1 MKGQSNMK
9 KMMGKILC
17 PAAGLLLALPLSAW
31 ARQMGSQMGQ
41 QQQTQQQQG
50 QTGQGQTGQ
59 GQTPPGQNTAPAQP
73 AAQPAAP
80 PVDPAEEAAYKDFS
94 TLKGDDPGA
103 MIKQGE
109 AFITKYPNSHY
120 LGTVYA
126 QLTVAYMNAGDENK
140 MNAAGDKALE
150 ITPNNV
156 DVLPVMAMAT
166 SRRLNPGDADYP
178 AKLRKT
184 QTFANQGIQSL
195 NSLQKPAAM
204 TDEQFAHARD
214 EKLAMCHSALGL
226 ADLDQNKPVEA
237 TQEFTEALKLEATP
251 DPVDQYLLGMTL
263 MQQNQFAQAQTAF
276 ESCAKPGSA
285 MSDRCK
291 QQADT
296 AKKQAAA
303 KPH

>member
-1 MKGQSNMK
+1 MK

-17 PAAGLLLALPLSAW
+17 PAEGLLLALPLSAW
-31 ARQMGSQMGQ
+31 ARQKGIQMGQ
-41 QQQTQQQQG
+41 QPPTQQQQQG
-50 QTGQGQTGQ
+50 QP
-59 GQTPPGQNTAPAQP
+59 PPGQPTTP
-73 AAQPAAP
+73 AQPAAP
-80 PVDPAEEAAYKDFS
+80 PVDPAEEAAYKDFGAA
-94 TLKGDDPGA
+94 KPDDPNA
-103 MIKQGE
+103 MIKLGE

-204 TDEQFAHARD
+204 TDEQFARARD

>member
-1 MKGQSNMK
+1 MK

-31 ARQMGSQMGQ
+31 AQQMGSQIGQ

-59 GQTPPGQNTAPAQP
+59 SQTPPGQTTAQPP

-94 TLKGDDPGA
+94 ALKGDDPA
-103 MIKQGE
+103 VMIKQGE
-109 AFITKYPNSHY
+109 AFITKYPSSHY

-126 QLTVAYMNAGDENK
+126 QLTVAYMNAGDEGK
-140 MNAAGDKALE
+140 MNAAGDKALA

-184 QTFANQGIQSL
+184 LTFANQGIQSL

-204 TDEQFAHARD
+204 TDEQFARARD

-226 ADLDQNKPVEA
+226 ADLDQSKPVEA

-263 MQQNQFAQAQTAF
+263 MQQNQFAQAQTSF
-276 ESCAKPGSA
+276 EACAKPGTA
-285 MSDRCK
+285 MADRCK

>member
-1 MKGQSNMK
+1 MK

-17 PAAGLLLALPLSAW
+17 PAAGLLLALPLNAW
-31 ARQMGSQMGQ
+31 AQQMGSQTQ
-41 QQQTQQQQG
+41 QQQTQQQTQQQG

-59 GQTPPGQNTAPAQP
+59 SGQGQTPPGQSTTPTQP
-73 AAQPAAP
+73 VAP
-80 PVDPAEEAAYKDFS
+80 PVDPAEEAAYKEFS
-94 TLKGDDPGA
+94 GLKGDDPGV

-166 SRRLNPGDADYP
+166 SRRLNPGDAEYP

-184 QTFANQGIQSL
+184 QTYANQGIQSL

-204 TDEQFAHARD
+204 TDEQFARARD

-226 ADLDQNKPVEA
+226 ADLDQNKAVEA
-237 TQEFTEALKLEATP
+237 TQEFTEALKLESTP

-276 ESCAKPGSA
+276 EACAKPGSA

>member
-1 MKGQSNMK
+1 MK

-31 ARQMGSQMGQ
+31 ARQKGIQMGQ
-41 QQQTQQQQG
+41 QPPTQQQQQG
-50 QTGQGQTGQ
+50 QP
-59 GQTPPGQNTAPAQP
+59 PPGQPATP
-73 AAQPAAP
+73 AQPAAP
-80 PVDPAEEAAYKDFS
+80 PVDPAEEAAYKDFGAA
-94 TLKGDDPGA
+94 KPDDPNA
-103 MIKQGE
+103 MIKLGE

-204 TDEQFAHARD
+204 TDEQFARARD